1 MSFRPYSNP
10 ESSSAGKMLMFGG
23 VGMADERPEEHPS
36 TADDLLDAGPRA
48 SKRIIPE
55 KLIGLD
61 DHALSVALVEINNA
75 AKRQRDMASAHYEA
89 KMHGLAKSAKET
101 KEFLYSL
108 KDDVLRRL
116 VSQERARLA
125 GYHSKPDPRGAV
137 QFVRRWVPDPYDDDD
152 DDSDYYDRPK
162 EWVAIPNPKVTVDS
176 EGYAVTYMESIEFCG
191 RRFHRPLSSFPEGA
205 IVAAQIEE
213 ELSPATS
220 KRYVRRKD
228 AEHTLRQY
236 LRLPNV
242 LIQAEL
248 LVFGKSVDEGRVVE
262 ALSIPWIELCRQIL
276 EDERLFYEFA
286 RNPRK
291 FEEFVAGSYK
301 KMGWTEV
308 VLTPRSNDQ
317 GRDIIAVLPGQF
329 SIRIL
334 DQCKA
339 YSPGHRVTA
348 EEVRA
353 MLGVLTGDRNATKAI
368 VTTTSSFAPGIEGDS
383 GLAPFMPHRLQ
394 LRNGKSFRDSLRQ
407 LYPSDK
413 VTI

>member
-1 MSFRPYSNP
+1 MS
-10 ESSSAGKMLMFGG
+10 
-23 VGMADERPEEHPS
+23 
-36 TADDLLDAGPRA
+36 DDLPRGDFAQVGSLTSAKA
-48 SKRIIPE
+48 SRRTIPE

-61 DHALSVALVEINNA
+61 DEALTVALVEINNA
-75 AKRQRDMASAHYEA
+75 AKRQRDMASSHYQA
-89 KMHGLAKSAKET
+89 RMHGLAKVAKET

-116 VSQERARLA
+116 VNQERARIA

-137 QFVRRWVPDPYDDDD
+137 NFVRRWVPDPFDDDD
-152 DDSDYYDRPK
+152 EYEPYHRPK
-162 EWVAIPNPKVTVDS
+162 EWVAIPNPNVTVDS
-176 EGYAVTYMESIEFCG
+176 DGYAITYMEAIEFYG
-191 RRFHRPLSSFPEGA
+191 RQFHRPISSIPEGA
-205 IVAAQIEE
+205 SIAVELE
-213 ELSPATS
+213 DELSPATS
-220 KRYVRRKD
+220 KRYTRRKD

-236 LRLPNV
+236 LRLPNI
-242 LIQAEL
+242 LIQADL
-248 LVFGKSVDEGRVVE
+248 LVFGESVDEGRLVE

-276 EDERLFYEFA
+276 EDERLFFEFA

-301 KMGWTEV
+301 KMGWTDI

-317 GRDIIAVLPGQF
+317 GRDVIATLPGQF

-339 YSPGHRVTA
+339 YSPSHLVTA

-353 MLGVLTGDRNATKAI
+353 MLGVLYGDRSATKAI
-368 VTTTSSFAPGIEGDS
+368 VTTTSSFAPGIEKDP
-383 GLAPFMPHRLQ
+383 GLAPFMPYRLQ

-407 LYPSDK
+407 LYPNAK
-413 VTI
+413 VTL